1 MTLTAAIGTR
11 SLAVVAE
18 RRVCSL
24 TGSTM
29 TLAVTVTLDGKT
41 YRGCGRPLTPPLP

>member
-1 MTLTAAIGTR
+1 
-11 SLAVVAE
+11 
-18 RRVCSL
+18 
-24 TGSTM
+24 M